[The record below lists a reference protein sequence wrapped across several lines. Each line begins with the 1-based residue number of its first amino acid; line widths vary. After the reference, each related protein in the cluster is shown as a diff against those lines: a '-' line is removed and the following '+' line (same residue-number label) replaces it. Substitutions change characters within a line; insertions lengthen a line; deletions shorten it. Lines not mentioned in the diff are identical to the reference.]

1 VREREREREES
12 REREKEL
19 NSNDETR
26 FEPKYQLGRAGKG
39 ITIKKD

>member
-1 VREREREREES
+1 MRERERER
-12 REREKEL
+12 REPEKGKEL